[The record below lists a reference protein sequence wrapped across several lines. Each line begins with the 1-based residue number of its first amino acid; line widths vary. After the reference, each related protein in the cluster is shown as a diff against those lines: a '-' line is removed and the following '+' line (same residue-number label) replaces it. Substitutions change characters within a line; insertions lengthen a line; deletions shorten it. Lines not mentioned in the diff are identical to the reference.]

1 MHQQKLLSRIL
12 WLAVAGVALRAIV
25 PVGYMPAPLADG
37 LPFVL
42 CPGSAPYLS
51 LPGSGHHGGDAGHA
65 ATGDDTNAVSPA
77 WEFCPFGV
85 FFSQAAPATEHAA
98 LAAAPSQ
105 SPLFAEPDAIV
116 RPALARSWRARAPPA

>member
-25 PVGYMPAPLADG
+25 PAGYMPAPLSEG

-51 LPGSGHHGGDAGHA
+51 LPGNKHHGGDAGHA
-65 ATGDDTNAVSPA
+65 STGDDAASPA

-98 LAAAPSQ
+98 LAPPPSQ
-105 SPLFAEPDAIV
+105 SPLFAEPGAIV